1 MLTIIVPVFNEK
13 RFVRTIL
20 KKLINT
26 KGLKKQ
32 IIVVDDGSSDGTDF
46 ILRKEFKRNKMIDKI
61 IFHKINKG
69 KGAAIKSAQKFVKG
83 DYVGIQDADL
93 EYSPKDLVKIYKLIT
108 KKKIKCDLW
117 LKSSQEK

>member
-32 IIVVDDGSSDGTDF
+32 IIVVDDGSSDGTDL
-46 ILRKEFKRNKMIDKI
+46 ILRKEFIRNRKKSR
-61 IFHKINKG
+61 INL
-69 KGAAIKSAQKFVKG
+69 F
-83 DYVGIQDADL
+83 
-93 EYSPKDLVKIYKLIT
+93 
-108 KKKIKCDLW
+108 
-117 LKSSQEK
+117 